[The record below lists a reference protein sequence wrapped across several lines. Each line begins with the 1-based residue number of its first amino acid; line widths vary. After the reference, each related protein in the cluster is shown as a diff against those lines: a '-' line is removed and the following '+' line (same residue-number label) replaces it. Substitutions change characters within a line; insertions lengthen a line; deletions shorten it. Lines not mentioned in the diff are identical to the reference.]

1 MVKMEPDD
9 HKGEHGPDIGLS
21 FSEMNLERNS
31 EAIENLKIGDKIK
44 FNATLI
50 SLGDKH
56 HIHHLRTFFI

>member
-1 MVKMEPDD
+1 MEPDD

>member
-1 MVKMEPDD
+1 MEPED

-31 EAIENLKIGDKIK
+31 EVIESLRIGDKIK